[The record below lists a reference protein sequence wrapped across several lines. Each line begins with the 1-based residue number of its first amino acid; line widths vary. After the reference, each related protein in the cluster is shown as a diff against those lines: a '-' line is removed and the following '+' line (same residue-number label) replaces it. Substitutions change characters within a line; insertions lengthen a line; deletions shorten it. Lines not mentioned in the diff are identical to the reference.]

1 KGKHGLTNLL
11 GAVVFISVGAELA
24 AFFQATP
31 DLSTNTSAISLLQG
45 SDLVTDSNDSANDFV
60 AGAQREWHH
69 SLSPAGSGSMQIG
82 TADTAGND
90 FEVDIVGL
98 ELFGFE
104 LEVELSEGRILKGL
118 QDSALRTS
126 RRLKLL

>member
-1 KGKHGLTNLL
+1 
-11 GAVVFISVGAELA
+11 
-24 AFFQATP
+24 
-31 DLSTNTSAISLLQG
+31 
-45 SDLVTDSNDSANDFV
+45 
-60 AGAQREWHH
+60 
-69 SLSPAGSGSMQIG
+69 MQIG

-126 RRLKLL
+126 RRLKLLHSFGSSIMKPSKVSG